1 MQLYL
6 FIDRNTTVYFDSF
19 GTEYIPL
26 KLLKKSKINHL
37 FTIYLENKIMNLLCV
52 EFGLKRLRRILYYL
66 NLKWMIVPELLSIR
80 IFLVKFKLNI
90 GQEKYLLSIL
100 FWKKNFQTKTNPW
113 SYKIEDFKKEKIIGS
128 FYEKELLLRLLL

>member
-26 KLLKKSKINHL
+26 KLLKKSKINQL

-100 FWKKNFQTKTNPW
+100 FWKLILGVIKL
-113 SYKIEDFKKEKIIGS
+113 KISRKKK
-128 FYEKELLLRLLL
+128 